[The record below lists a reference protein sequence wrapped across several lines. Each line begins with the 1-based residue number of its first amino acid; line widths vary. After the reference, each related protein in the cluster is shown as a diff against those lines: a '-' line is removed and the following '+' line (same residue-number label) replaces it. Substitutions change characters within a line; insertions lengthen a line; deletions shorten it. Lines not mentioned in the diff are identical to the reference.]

1 MFDVTS
7 KAGVIIITINT
18 KHPAHQHLFDLL
30 REAEESVPESPA
42 LQGLQLLLTAWARME
57 DEASPERKIELED
70 MRGEWGRIAR
80 DFIREA
86 EE

>member
-1 MFDVTS
+1 
-7 KAGVIIITINT
+7 
-18 KHPAHQHLFDLL
+18 
-30 REAEESVPESPA
+30 
-42 LQGLQLLLTAWARME
+42 ME

-86 EE
+86 DE